1 MEVANALYDELHSKG
16 LEVVFDDRKV
26 RAGFKFKDADLIGV
40 PVRITISAKT
50 IEEGSVEIKKR
61 RATEPALVR
70 IEDVA
75 AEAARLLGEG

>member
-1 MEVANALYDELHSKG
+1 MEVANALYDELQGKG

-40 PVRITISAKT
+40 PVRVTISAKT

-61 RATEPALVR
+61 RATEPTLVK
-70 IEDVA
+70 IKDVA
-75 AEAARLLGEG
+75 SEVARLLGEG